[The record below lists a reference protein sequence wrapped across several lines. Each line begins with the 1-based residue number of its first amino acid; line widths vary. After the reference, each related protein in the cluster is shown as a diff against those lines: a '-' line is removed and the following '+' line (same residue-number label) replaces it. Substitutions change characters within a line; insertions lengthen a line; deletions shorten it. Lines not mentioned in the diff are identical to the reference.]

1 MRTDYLE
8 KPKQRAAFEVIEEA
22 PARADLRRQIAGL
35 EFQLAQIFTDAFPLV
50 DLQVGDLTIP
60 ASGRPRILDLRDL
73 ELARD
78 ALARRI
84 SEARSRVAQQ
94 RDREV
99 EKRAI
104 LQEMI
109 AAPQD
114 FKWVKI
120 SRAAVGEPGC
130 GGWHSRPVLGLL
142 GMLMGWWRIKVSSG
156 CP

>member
-1 MRTDYLE
+1 MRANYLE
-8 KPKQRAAFEVIEEA
+8 KPKQRAATEVIEEA
-22 PARADLRRQIAGL
+22 PARADLRRQIAVL
-35 EFQLAQIFTDAFPLV
+35 EFQLAQIFADAFPSV
-50 DLQVGDLTIP
+50 DLQLGDLTIP
-60 ASGRPRILDLRDL
+60 ASGRPRILDLQDL

-78 ALARRI
+78 ALAHRT
-84 SEARSRVAQQ
+84 SEARSRVARQ

-99 EKRAI
+99 EKRAV

-120 SRAAVGEPGC
+120 SRAEVGEPGC

-142 GMLMGWWRIKVSSG
+142 GMLMGWWRIKISSG